1 MNRIIKK
8 ITVSV
13 LSVLLAAACTGCAE
27 VTSLLEEHN
36 IKIPYISAGCTALS
50 RGTSQNE

>member
-36 IKIPYISAGCTALS
+36 IKIP
-50 RGTSQNE
+50 